1 MLLEKTNQQL
11 YLQTLQT
18 TITTGLARYVN
29 MQKWHECYRLN
40 ETFYNCIQNQLSRC
54 NSCLVPLTGKK
65 KPKSKQTN
73 KNMAMLVRGPSREPN
88 TIIL

>member
-1 MLLEKTNQQL
+1 MQL
-11 YLQTLQT
+11 MPG
-18 TITTGLARYVN
+18 TIN
-29 MQKWHECYRLN
+29 WE
-40 ETFYNCIQNQLSRC
+40 
-54 NSCLVPLTGKK
+54 K